1 MSALRK
7 DYLRNWRKLNKSVL
21 EEARD
26 ESADKRQQ
34 NCAQPQE
41 EAVRDSFHTSSQ
53 SCSRLPVEE
62 NMEVESN
69 NSPEYWSDSSSN
81 SESFNP
87 STSKENL
94 SGELASWC
102 LKFNCSQAAMNSL
115 LDILP
120 RHGNTLPKDART
132 LLKVPQEVQC
142 VRKCGGTYYY
152 FGLESGIKN
161 NFTGSEREILLSFS
175 IDGLPLFKS
184 SNTQI
189 WPILC
194 EISGGK
200 IFIVALYTG
209 ESKPSS
215 LDVFL
220 NDFLQELCS
229 LKLSGLT
236 IKSVVH
242 TVKLRAFLCDA
253 PARSFLKGAVGHT
266 GYYSCERCIIKGSW
280 EGRVVFNE
288 EQEFCKRTDYDFSCQ
303 SYKQHQK
310 YKSPLIAAGIK
321 CVSGFCL
328 DYMHLICLGVVKRI
342 LNYFRKGPMAR
353 LSQAHILQ
361 ISEKL
366 IEFRNYIPSDFA
378 RRPRSLLNV
387 DRWKATEF
395 RQFILYTGPVSLK
408 GIVSELVY
416 EHFLSLSISV
426 FILVHPDGNLRKS
439 LLP

>member
-1 MSALRK
+1 M
-7 DYLRNWRKLNKSVL
+7 NVNKT
-21 EEARD
+21 
-26 ESADKRQQ
+26 
-34 NCAQPQE
+34 AQPQD
-41 EAVRDSFHTSSQ
+41 EAVRDSFHISSQ

-62 NMEVESN
+62 NMEVESK
-69 NSPEYWSDSSSN
+69 NSPEYWSDISSN
-81 SESFNP
+81 NESFNP
-87 STSKENL
+87 STGKENL

-102 LKFNCSQAAMNSL
+102 LKFNCFQAAMNSL

-120 RHGNTLPKDART
+120 RHGNTLPKDTRT
-132 LLKVPQEVQC
+132 LLKVPHEVQC

-161 NFTGSEREILLSFS
+161 NFTGSERKILLSFS
-175 IDGLPLFKS
+175 FDGLPLLIS
-184 SNTQI
+184 SNTQL

-200 IFIVALYTG
+200 IIIVALYPG
-209 ESKPSS
+209 KSKPSN

-229 LKLSGLT
+229 LKLTGLT
-236 IKSVVH
+236 IKSVVNS
-242 TVKLRAFLCDA
+242 VKVRAFLCDA
-253 PARSFLKGAVGHT
+253 PARSFLEGAVGHT
-266 GYYSCERCIIKGSW
+266 GYYSCERCIIKGLW

-288 EQEFCKRTDYDFSCQ
+288 EKEFCKRIDYDFSCQ
-303 SYKQHQK
+303 SYKQHEK
-310 YKSPLIAAGIK
+310 YKSPLKAAGIK

-342 LNYFRKGPMAR
+342 LNYFHKGPMVR

-366 IEFRNYIPSDFA
+366 VEFRNYIPSDFA
-378 RRPRSLLNV
+378 RMPQSLLEV

-395 RQFILYTGPVSLK
+395 RQLHS
-408 GIVSELVY
+408 
-416 EHFLSLSISV
+416 
-426 FILVHPDGNLRKS
+426 
-439 LLP
+439 